1 MCSKSN
7 VCLREGNLL
16 VAIIDVDGNN
26 LKIIEDDQY
35 NKFIAAMQKI
45 FMDFMRP
52 GNQTMELPKFTENR
66 NTRRAIKIK
75 CNDSSSRRWLEE
87 YVPAI
92 PMTELWE
99 GANLVVIDFNKLPK
113 PETMNIWCPGV
124 KGSNAEIFELL
135 QTCNP
140 GLNTSNWSVLSRKTT
155 EKGTSIR
162 LDICATTR
170 TFIESN
176 RNRLYFGIAQAICNF
191 QKNMS
196 KKQIGIPEAA
206 EEMEHLTEVEVDI
219 DAYFETE
226 NECADVE
233 MDNTVVKSEKPAN

>member
-1 MCSKSN
+1 MQVNAEALCEEN
-7 VCLREGNLL
+7 RL

-45 FMDFMRP
+45 FMDFMRS

-66 NTRRAIKIK
+66 NKRRAIKIK
-75 CNDSSSRRWLEE
+75 CNDNSSRRWLEE

-124 KGSNAEIFELL
+124 NGSNAEIFELL

-162 LDICATTR
+162 LDVCTTTR

-191 QKNMS
+191 QKNIS
-196 KKQIGIPEAA
+196 KKQIGIHEAA
-206 EEMEHLTEVEVDI
+206 EEMEHLIALAQEN
-219 DAYFETE
+219 DANSETE
-226 NECADVE
+226 NESADVD
-233 MDNTVVKSEKPAN
+233 MDNTVVSRETPAN